1 MTLFIHFSPLTGLDA
16 LCADL
21 ASHQRL
27 LCSINILK
35 KNQFRKTV
43 AQTHW
48 LRLSPP
54 PNQAHGSI
62 LGTFFFPAF
71 VISPVATGLGC
82 DNMGFVA
89 DPESWLILLFMT
101 AIKVHGGQAQGIRL
115 VSHPWICT
123 MQVSRADTG

>member
-1 MTLFIHFSPLTGLDA
+1 MAAFWA
-16 LCADL
+16 L
-21 ASHQRL
+21 
-27 LCSINILK
+27 
-35 KNQFRKTV
+35 
-43 AQTHW
+43 
-48 LRLSPP
+48 
-54 PNQAHGSI
+54 
-62 LGTFFFPAF
+62 FFFPAF